1 MVGEKQSNSPR
12 KILYDDDYLM
22 DALYT
27 ETYLEPES
35 TEGLTQANIWK
46 QYLQHSFMS
55 IISAKQK
62 LMLREKN

>member
-22 DALYT
+22 DALYA
-27 ETYLEPES
+27 EIYLEPES